1 MLENN
6 LKKETTDAPISTKQ
20 ILRFRYRNW
29 RGEVADR
36 AVIPIRTSVGV
47 SIYHNDGNPC
57 WIMTAYDTEKDQ
69 IRDFALKDIIQYYDL
84 I

>member
-1 MLENN
+1 LLENN
-6 LKKETTDAPISTKQ
+6 LKKETNDAPVSTKQ

-47 SIYHNDGNPC
+47 SVYHNDGNPC

>member
-6 LKKETTDAPISTKQ
+6 LKKETTNAPVSTKQ

-36 AVIPIRTSVGV
+36 SVIPIRTSVGV
-47 SIYHNDGNPC
+47 SIYHNDGKPC
-57 WIMTAYDTEKDQ
+57 WIMTAYDTEKEVL
-69 IRDFALKDIIQYYDL
+69 RDFALKDIIQYYDL

>member
-6 LKKETTDAPISTKQ
+6 LKKETTDAPVSTKQ

-47 SIYHNDGNPC
+47 SVYHNDGNPC
-57 WIMTAYDTEKDQ
+57 WIMTAIDVEKDE
-69 IRDFALKDIIQYYDL
+69 IREFKLSDIIQYYDL